1 MSRSSSKIFNPINT
15 SDDSSKS
22 ASKIKNPDDGDKEKA
37 QELVGDLG
45 YFLGTGKNAQDSVV
59 WLTIKWSFFI
69 GIGISVVIVLYMM
82 YFTPKFLPICDPSYK
97 PTFPM
102 EYIKSTWAIFV
113 PIITL
118 ALGYMFGKG
127 GK

>member
-1 MSRSSSKIFNPINT
+1 MSSFLKNIVSKEENT
-15 SDDSSKS
+15 SQSSI
-22 ASKIKNPDDGDKEKA
+22 IKPTAKEEAQA

-45 YFLGTGKNAQDSVV
+45 QYLGTGNNAQNSVV

-69 GIGISVVIVLYMM
+69 GIGISAVIVLYMFH
-82 YFTPKFLPICDPSYK
+82 FTPKFLPICDPSYK

-102 EYIKSTWAIFV
+102 EYIKTTWSIFV

>member
-1 MSRSSSKIFNPINT
+1 MSTFLKNIRSTAEDPSQSS
-15 SDDSSKS
+15 
-22 ASKIKNPDDGDKEKA
+22 IKKPTPKEEAQA

-45 YFLGTGKNAQDSVV
+45 QYLGTGNNAQNSVV

-69 GIGISVVIVLYMM
+69 GVGISVVIVLYML

-97 PTFPM
+97 PTFPI
-102 EYIKSTWAIFV
+102 EYIKTTWSIFV